1 MGWEGGWFVLGGI
14 GFGWYCV
21 WVWGVKGNGPVIVFF
36 WEGGG
41 GTSQLKVTMAWVI
54 VERVMVGS

>member
-1 MGWEGGWFVLGGI
+1 MGGI